1 MPTRKGSDSEN
12 DEFHSLS
19 GQDVDDDRDE
29 EPDVIEPPT
38 HPVRSMQGAFEES
51 IVEATE
57 GNRPKPS
64 LDLNAEER
72 RKKLLESTQYDNSWT
87 ARWKQN
93 KPATYHPC
101 EKLISQII
109 FGLHL
114 LQQQQA
120 KSEEEVVKILQT
132 HVNEV
137 DTFLER
143 TAEDFQLAINDI
155 DERIRFLKLPMAHQD
170 VFETM
175 LDDKKFRT
183 QLLDGNEKI
192 VTIID
197 RTTKAMNASMLDIHK
212 CIHANRELSKYLDK
226 VQRSWPSG
234 KRGIADVYGAMRG
247 NENGWTR
254 YLKELQTKG
263 NNLSQDL
270 IELSNLVGDMSRMA
284 GEASKRSKKALSSGS
299 KSAPTSPGLRSKFS
313 EKSPPPMP
321 SPPST
326 SELNKPL
333 PKPPNTPKSAV
344 TASGSSNLQA
354 LPTTAQSEKVCQPSQ
369 ASDSKATR
377 SPSVR
382 RNDEDQPRPKTAG
395 ARPTAREARTADSR
409 SNTSDLIEFLKSNN
423 PNQNVLKPN
432 NSHQN
437 PLRSNPPEEPRATR
451 SLISAEWKPGRSQSQ
466 STDIL
471 LTRPPTATSE
481 KAVSYSRSH
490 GALDILKAS
499 DEAKAQAQAQIR
511 AHTRAQPSIS
521 ASYRPSQDRPSIDAP
536 SLDMGGSMR
545 R

>member
-1 MPTRKGSDSEN
+1 
-12 DEFHSLS
+12 LS
-19 GQDVDDDRDE
+19 
-29 EPDVIEPPT
+29 
-38 HPVRSMQGAFEES
+38 
-51 IVEATE
+51 
-57 GNRPKPS
+57 
-64 LDLNAEER
+64 AEER
-72 RKKLLESTQYDNSWT
+72 RKKLLESPQYDNSWT
-87 ARWKQN
+87 ARWKQ
-93 KPATYHPC
+93 KKTATYHPC

-120 KSEEEVVKILQT
+120 KSDEEVVKILQT

-155 DERIRFLKLPMAHQD
+155 DERIRFLKLPMAHQT

-226 VQRSWPSG
+226 VQRSWPNG
-234 KRGIADVYGAMRG
+234 KRGIVDVYGAMRG

-254 YLKELQTKG
+254 YLKDLQSKG
-263 NNLSQDL
+263 NNLGQDL

-284 GEASKRSKKALSSGS
+284 AEASRRSKKASPSGS
-299 KSAPTSPGLRSKFS
+299 KSAPTSPGLRSKFFD
-313 EKSPPPMP
+313 KSPPPMP
-321 SPPST
+321 SPLNT
-326 SELNKPL
+326 SDLNKPL
-333 PKPPNTPKSAV
+333 PKQPDVSKLAAA
-344 TASGSSNLQA
+344 ASGSAKLEA
-354 LPTTAQSEKVCQPSQ
+354 LPATDHFEKAGQSPQPPGI
-369 ASDSKATR
+369 KPTR
-377 SPSVR
+377 SASVQR
-382 RNDEDQPRPKTAG
+382 KDEDPPRPKTAG

-423 PNQNVLKPN
+423 P
-432 NSHQN
+432 HHN
-437 PLRSNPPEEPRATR
+437 PLRSNPPEAPRTTASFT
-451 SLISAEWKPGRSQSQ
+451 SADKKPELSQSQ

-471 LTRPPTATSE
+471 LTRPKTATNE
-481 KAVSYSRSH
+481 KIVPRSRSQ
-490 GALDILKAS
+490 GALDILKAA

-511 AHTRAQPSIS
+511 AHTRAHTRAQPSS
-521 ASYRPSQDRPSIDAP
+521 TASWRPSQDRPSIDRP
-536 SLDMGGSMR
+536 SMDMGGSMR